1 MTTPIAIVL
10 ATAVIVALGVDTM
23 MYGNQHLIFLV
34 KKFVDLIEWVA
45 FWRCP
50 GRGPIRKPTNPHA
63 PPRHRLTYR
72 EIHEC

>member
-23 MYGNQHLIFLV
+23 MYGNQHMIFLV

-45 FWRCP
+45 FWR
-50 GRGPIRKPTNPHA
+50 
-63 PPRHRLTYR
+63 
-72 EIHEC
+72 